1 MITDYLEQKQILR
14 WGLLDPHQLQI
25 DKFKKPEDDMIFNK
39 YLFKY
44 VKKSD
49 YQRNLQLAE
58 LDRQKLELEIKK

>member
-25 DKFKKPEDDMIFNK
+25 DKFKKPEVDMVFNK

-49 YQRNLQLAE
+49 Y
-58 LDRQKLELEIKK
+58 